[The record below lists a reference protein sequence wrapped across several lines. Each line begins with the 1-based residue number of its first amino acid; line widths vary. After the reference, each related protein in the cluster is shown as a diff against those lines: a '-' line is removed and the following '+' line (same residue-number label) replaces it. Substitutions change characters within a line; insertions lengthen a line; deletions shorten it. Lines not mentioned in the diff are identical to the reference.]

1 MKSTRRVI
9 LAAMLALGAGAAAA
23 AQGQA
28 PQAPPP
34 GPAYVLTYLEFG
46 PSSVNNAMATMKTYR
61 DASRREAGATTVDI
75 YQEAGHPHRF
85 ILREVW
91 QDRAAYD
98 RHAAAASTAQFTT
111 GVRPIHFGPIYV
123 SVHIA
128 YWMSPVKQG
137 GANDAFV
144 VTHVDVGGMNVP
156 RLKELLDALGP
167 ASVNDA
173 GLMRYEILDEVPA
186 HPNHFR
192 FFEQWSSE
200 ANWAAHHTSA
210 HARRFRDSVT
220 PILGTPYDQ
229 RLYRLVN

>member
-1 MKSTRRVI
+1 MKSNRRVI
-9 LAAMLALGAGAAAA
+9 LAAMLALVAGAAAA

-28 PQAPPP
+28 PQAPP

-46 PSSVNNAMATMKTYR
+46 PSSVNNAIAAMKTYR
-61 DASRREAGATTVDI
+61 DASRRETGARTVDI

-85 ILREVW
+85 VLREIW

-98 RHAAAASTAQFTT
+98 RHAAAASTTQFKTA
-111 GVRPIHFGPIYV
+111 VQPIHFGPIYV

-156 RLKELLDALGP
+156 RLKEMLDKVGP

-173 GLMRYEILDEVPA
+173 GLVRYEILDEVPA

-200 ANWAAHHTSA
+200 ASWAAHHSSA
-210 HARRFRDSVT
+210 HARAFRDGVT